1 MKQQT
6 VIVYRPSALG
16 DVAMAIPAI
25 YTLAMSHPEVR
36 VVAVTNQKFTSLFI
50 DRPANL
56 EVFGINKNDFKNL
69 PSVLKL
75 VKRLDEL
82 NPSVFI
88 DMHNTLRSWI
98 IDTEFARR
106 GRRVEILD
114 KRRHER
120 LSILR
125 HHAASKRDFTQRYF
139 DAIEMA
145 GYSLDRSLFRGFADK
160 TACDSTTD
168 KRRVGIAPFARYTT
182 KTYPPEMMEQVVA
195 TLSASGRYEIFL
207 FGGGEQELAILNA
220 WKEKYNAIAFVSG
233 SLTLDREMELMGTMD
248 VMVTMD
254 SANMHLA
261 SLEGTRVISI
271 WGGTTP
277 ACGFVGWRQSLDD
290 AIVAGLECQP
300 CSTAG
305 SKTCPLGT
313 MACLRSISPDK
324 IVGRIEE
331 ACN

>member
-1 MKQQT
+1 MNIDTTQQQT

-25 YTLAMSHPEVR
+25 YTLAMSHPDVR
-36 VVAVTNQKFTSLFI
+36 VVAVTNRKFTSLFI

-56 EVFGINKNDFKNL
+56 EVFGIDKNDFKNL

-75 VKRLDEL
+75 VKRLDEYD
-82 NPSVFI
+82 PSVFI
-88 DMHNTLRSWI
+88 DLHNTLRSWI

-125 HHAASKRDFTQRYF
+125 HHAVSKRDFTQRYF

-145 GYSLDRSLFRGFADK
+145 GYSLDRSLFKGFADK
-160 TACDSTTD
+160 AAKQTAVG
-168 KRRVGIAPFARYTT
+168 KRRVGIAPFARYAT
-182 KTYPPEMMEQVVA
+182 KTYPVEMMEEVVA
-195 TLSASGRYEIFL
+195 TLSASGHYEIYL
-207 FGGGEQELAILNA
+207 FGGGEQELAILNS
-220 WKEKYNAIAFVSG
+220 WNDRYSAIVFVSG
-233 SLTLDREMELMGTMD
+233 SLTLDREMALMGTMD

-277 ACGFVGWRQSLDD
+277 ACGF
-290 AIVAGLECQP
+290 
-300 CSTAG
+300 
-305 SKTCPLGT
+305 
-313 MACLRSISPDK
+313 M
-324 IVGRIEE
+324 
-331 ACN
+331 